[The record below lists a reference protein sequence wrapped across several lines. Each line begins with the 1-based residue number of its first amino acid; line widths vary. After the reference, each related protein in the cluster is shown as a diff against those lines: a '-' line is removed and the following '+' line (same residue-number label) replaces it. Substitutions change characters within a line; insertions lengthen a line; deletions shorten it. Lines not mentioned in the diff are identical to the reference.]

1 MYTTDKKES
10 CKNCIHHGLC
20 KYESKMTSFL
30 DDADILAFEYMLVVN
45 NLLVNSIDD
54 RIRCVRW
61 IAEEDK

>member
-20 KYESKMTSFL
+20 KYEDKMAML
-30 DDADILAFEYMLVVN
+30 LECADILSFEYMLVVN
-45 NLLVNSIDD
+45 NLLVNSIDA
-54 RIRCVRW
+54 RIRCARW